1 MEITLQDILTLARS
15 SSDAD
20 RLGGLSLVGR
30 AFFFRTVTY
39 HIVGRVEERH
49 GGIVKLADAAWIADS
64 GRFAQAISDGMLSEV
79 EPVGVAYVNL
89 DSVTDFYPWNHALP
103 LGQK

>member
-1 MEITLQDILTLARS
+1 MEITLQDLLTIARVGDS
-15 SSDAD
+15 GSQ
-20 RLGGLSLVGR
+20 LNLVGK

-39 HIVGRVEERH
+39 HIVGRVEEQH
-49 GGIVKLADAAWIADS
+49 GSFVRLGDAAWIADS
-64 GRFAQAISDGMLSEV
+64 GRFTQAIADGKLNEV

-103 LGQK
+103 LEQK